1 MVRSM
6 VGFAGFAVVA
16 LVALK
21 LLGSLFGIVFGVLG
35 TILWFA
41 FWGFVFYM
49 ILRILAPGLADR
61 VKEVI
66 RGKPSTSV

>member
-1 MVRSM
+1 MVRNV

-16 LVALK
+16 LLALK
-21 LLGSLFGIVFGVLG
+21 LLGGFFGIVFGLIG

-49 ILRILAPGLADR
+49 ILRVIWPRAADR
-61 VKEVI
+61 VRETV
-66 RGKPSTSV
+66 RGEKPAA

>member
-1 MVRSM
+1 MVRNV

-16 LVALK
+16 LLALK
-21 LLGSLFGIVFGVLG
+21 LLGGFFGIVFGLIG

-49 ILRILAPGLADR
+49 ILRVIWPSAADR
-61 VKEVI
+61 VRETV
-66 RGKPSTSV
+66 RGEKPAA

>member
-1 MVRSM
+1 V
-6 VGFAGFAVVA
+6 
-16 LVALK
+16 
-21 LLGSLFGIVFGVLG
+21 IG

-61 VKEVI
+61 VKEVV